1 MEAAPT
7 ITAPLDSSPLASWRV
22 AAHLGLHMS
31 HDLFERLRISL
42 ASTYTLDRELGGG
55 GMSRVFVAEE
65 RALGR
70 RVVLKVLPEEL
81 AEGVSTDRFRR
92 EIQLAAALQHPHVVP
107 LLSAGT
113 ADGQL
118 FYTMPLVEGES
129 LRARIARDGPLPLG
143 EGHRILREVADALTY
158 AHAHGVV
165 HRDIKPDNVLLS
177 NGHALVTDFGIAKAV
192 AMSTSRAAG
201 DTLTAV
207 GVALGTPMY
216 MAPEQIAA
224 DTSADHRVDIYAFG
238 CLAYETLTGRAPFH
252 GRSQQALIA
261 AHFTERPA
269 PILSVRQDIP
279 AQLSAL
285 VAKCLEKE
293 AVHRPQTA
301 AAVLSE
307 LDMAAVATVP
317 RGAVSRS
324 KRASTAAIAAAAV
337 GAGLLGVG
345 AWWILT
351 RGETATNADIV
362 AVLPFR
368 VSGADA
374 SLAYLHEGM
383 VDLLAAKLTGEGG
396 PRAVDPRVAVNAWR
410 RAGGGDD
417 EEMTPAK
424 ALLVASRIGAGRLLL
439 GTVVGTAR
447 QITISVTLQ
456 DAPGGRERG
465 RETIQGSPDTLPALI
480 DALTTRLLI
489 VSASEE
495 RRLTSRTTE
504 SLPALRA
511 FLDGTRE
518 YRRGN
523 YARSIEHFYT
533 AVGYDSAF
541 ALAGLYGNFACG
553 YGPGAA
559 CNGRA
564 NLLDIARS
572 GASRLSPRD
581 STLLHSLNP
590 RHPEPALRVERIEEG
605 ERAARQ
611 LGDSPDAWFVVGD
624 YIMHFGGVTG
634 MADYRARAARAFEQ
648 AVALDSAFAPALE
661 HLVHLALSTSDTTE
675 AIRYGALYL
684 AQDSLSETAPSMRLQ
699 LAELEGN
706 RTAHARLSAA
716 IDTMPR
722 LSVFYVI
729 TAASWTGSW
738 TSDQDRALK
747 TVLARQGPAE
757 ERQNALTRWFKTS
770 LDRGRPAEAL
780 RAYHELK
787 GLSAG
792 AARWADENQ
801 VWAALFWDAD
811 SSTAARAAMD
821 MSKAIEAPLDS
832 ASTVRGSQHQR
843 ACTAGVWLAAMDDRA
858 RARRAVDRLRAPPLP
873 GDTPLR
879 QVSNAECALMIDAML
894 AVRAQASNARSI
906 VASFDSVRSLSPATA
921 LLDEGT
927 MMLARLFESLGDSRR
942 AMEVSVR
949 RTHHPASGYRATSY
963 LMEARNAAM
972 VGERDRAVAAY
983 RRYLAYRA
991 SPEPSLMAETQ
1002 RVRAELAGLE
1012 RATR

>member
-1 MEAAPT
+1 MPGTFAEGCP
-7 ITAPLDSSPLASWRV
+7 PPLAPMSVSLR
-22 AAHLGLHMS
+22 ARLQTSLGT
-31 HDLFERLRISL
+31 
-42 ASTYTLDRELGGG
+42 AYTLERELGGG

-70 RVVLKVLPEEL
+70 RVVVKVLPEEL
-81 AEGVSTDRFRR
+81 AEGVSADRFRR
-92 EIQLAAALQHPHVVP
+92 EIQLAATLQHPHLVP
-107 LLSAGT
+107 LLTAGI

-129 LRARIARDGPLPLG
+129 LRARIARDGPLPLDVG
-143 EGHRILREVADALTY
+143 RRILREVADALAY

-192 AMSTSRAAG
+192 AMSTKRATG

-238 CLAYETLTGRAPFH
+238 CLAYEVLTGRTPFH
-252 GRSQQALIA
+252 GRTQQALIA

-269 PILSVRQDIP
+269 TILSLRRDIP

-285 VAKCLEKE
+285 VARCLEKE
-293 AVHRPQTA
+293 AVNRPQSA

-307 LDMAAVATVP
+307 LDMIASVATV
-317 RGAVSRS
+317 SRS
-324 KRASTAAIAAAAV
+324 AVTRSKPASMAAIAAAAV
-337 GAGLLGVG
+337 VVVALCVG
-345 AWWILT
+345 TWWLVT

-417 EEMTPAK
+417 EEVTPAK
-424 ALLVASRIGAGRLLL
+424 ALLVASRIGAGKLLL

-456 DAPGGRERG
+456 DAPAGDERG
-465 RETIQGSPDTLPALI
+465 RVTIEGSPDTLPALI

-523 YARSIEHFYT
+523 YAASIEHFYT
-533 AVGYDSAF
+533 AVGYDSTF
-541 ALAGLYGNFACG
+541 ALAGLYGSFACG
-553 YGPGAA
+553 YDVTGACDA
-559 CNGRA
+559 RA
-564 NLLDIARS
+564 SLLAIARS
-572 GASRLSPRD
+572 SASRLSPRD

-590 RHPEPALRVERIEEG
+590 RYPDPALRMERIEAG
-605 ERAARQ
+605 ERAARR

-624 YIMHFGGVTG
+624 YIMHFGGVTD
-634 MADYRARAARAFEQ
+634 MVDPRARAALALEH
-648 AVALDSAFAPALE
+648 AVALDSTFAPALE
-661 HLVHLALSTSDTTE
+661 HLVHLALSRGDTTG
-675 AIRYGALYL
+675 ATRYGALYL
-684 AQDSLSETAPSMRLQ
+684 VRDSLSEIAPSMRLQ

-706 RTAHARLSAA
+706 RTAHTRLSAA
-716 IDTMPR
+716 IDTMPL
-722 LSVFYVI
+722 LSQNYVI
-729 TAASWTGSW
+729 TGASWTGRW

-747 TVLARQGPAE
+747 ALLARQGPAE
-757 ERQNALTRWFKTS
+757 ERQNALIRWFKTS
-770 LDRGRPAEAL
+770 LNRGRPAESL

-787 GLSAG
+787 QLSVG

-801 VWAALFWDAD
+801 VWSALFWDAD
-811 SSTAARAAMD
+811 SSAAAQAAMA
-821 MSKAIEAPLDS
+821 MAEAIDAPLDS
-832 ASTVRGSQHQR
+832 ASPLRSSQHQQV
-843 ACTAGVWLAAMDDRA
+843 CIAGVWLAAMDDRV

-873 GDTPLR
+873 GDTRFR

-894 AVRAQASNARSI
+894 AVNIRAPNARSI
-906 VASFDSVRSLSPATA
+906 VASFDSVRSLSPATG

-942 AMEVSVR
+942 AMEVSAR
-949 RTHHPASGYRATSY
+949 RTHHPASGYQATSY
-963 LMEARNAAM
+963 LMQARNAAL
-972 VGERDRAVAAY
+972 VGERDQAVAAY

-991 SPEPSLMAETQ
+991 SPEPSMMAEVQ
-1002 RVRAELAGLE
+1002 RVRAELAQLE